1 MNDRGI
7 TRNLFFN
14 LRHHVNAM
22 DIAIIGAGYVGA
34 VTGAGLAGLGHRVTF
49 VDLDQSVVDRLERG
63 VAGFHEPGLESL
75 LSENRDRI
83 RATTDLVSAVGSSD
97 ITFLCVGTPPAPD
110 GSCDISAV
118 KKASQSIGEALR
130 GSERS
135 HTVVVKST
143 VPPGTTGG
151 LVRHTIEDRAGR
163 GPDDGVHVVF
173 NPEFLRE
180 GNAVSDFYAPSRI
193 VIGAD
198 DPAGAEVLARI
209 YESFPCP
216 LARCDCTTAEMVK
229 YASNAMLAVRISSA
243 NEIGGFCKK
252 LGIDAGEVMEMVGL
266 DDRIGPLFLKTGL
279 GFGGSCFPK
288 DVRALIELARSL
300 GNESPLLS
308 AVLEV
313 NEGQPAALLA
323 LVEKHV
329 ECAGCR
335 IGVLGLAFKPDTDD
349 IRESRAAP
357 VIQGLLDRGAT
368 VIAYD
373 PMAMDGFRAL
383 FPGIEYAATADELL
397 ASVDVVVIATE
408 WSEFEELDYSGLAV
422 FDGRRCERARET
434 ARLYE
439 GLCW

>member
-1 MNDRGI
+1 
-7 TRNLFFN
+7 
-14 LRHHVNAM
+14 
-22 DIAIIGAGYVGA
+22 
-34 VTGAGLAGLGHRVTF
+34 
-49 VDLDQSVVDRLERG
+49 
-63 VAGFHEPGLESL
+63 
-75 LSENRDRI
+75 
-83 RATTDLVSAVGSSD
+83 
-97 ITFLCVGTPPAPD
+97 
-110 GSCDISAV
+110 
-118 KKASQSIGEALR
+118 
-130 GSERS
+130 
-135 HTVVVKST
+135 
-143 VPPGTTGG
+143 
-151 LVRHTIEDRAGR
+151 
-163 GPDDGVHVVF
+163 
-173 NPEFLRE
+173 
-180 GNAVSDFYAPSRI
+180 
-193 VIGAD
+193 
-198 DPAGAEVLARI
+198 
-209 YESFPCP
+209 
-216 LARCDCTTAEMVK
+216 
-229 YASNAMLAVRISSA
+229 MLAVRISSA